1 MSTTLDISNSQDKVR
16 RVVDLISINRPYVTV
31 LGHDSL
37 GEYAIESVLDGL
49 GCGKPLSIH
58 DISDLKQ
65 LRRDRRIEGVLG
77 EGDGQMSEFVSIRV
91 EKAVSDSI
99 ADFVSNLGTLSD
111 KIRRISRQAR
121 EEDVRVVL
129 VSRVYNSFPQRERKE
144 VEINLNYLTSDDQSF
159 VGGKDILY
167 QADLAIVAK
176 DKIMAVVK
184 NRYGHDGVI

>member
-37 GEYAIESVLDGL
+37 GEYAIDSVLDGL
-49 GCGKPLSIH
+49 GCGIPLSIH

-65 LRRDRRIEGVLG
+65 LRRDRRIEGVLD

-91 EKAVSDSI
+91 EKAFSDSA
-99 ADFVSNLGTLSD
+99 ADLVSNHGTLSN
-111 KIRRISRQAR
+111 KIRHISRQAR

-129 VSRVYNSFPQRERKE
+129 VSQVYNSVAQRERNE
-144 VEINLNYLTSDDQSF
+144 DYLTYDDQSF

-176 DKIMAVVK
+176 DKKMAVVK

>member
-1 MSTTLDISNSQDKVR
+1 MSTTLDISKSQDKVR

-31 LGHDSL
+31 LGHDLL
-37 GEYAIESVLDGL
+37 GEYAIDSVLDGL
-49 GCGKPLSIH
+49 GCGIPLSIH

-91 EKAVSDSI
+91 EKAVSDST
-99 ADFVSNLGTLSD
+99 ADLVSNLGTLSN

-121 EEDVRVVL
+121 EEEVRVVL
-129 VSRVYNSFPQRERKE
+129 VSRVYNSVQQRERKE
-144 VEINLNYLTSDDQSF
+144 DYLNYLTSDDQSF

-184 NRYGHDGVI
+184 NRYGHDGFI